1 MDVGYFHRI
10 TKDKLDLALGA
21 EKIFDHFENKH
32 SPSKDQDENELK
44 NNNLKLGISKHKKY

>member
-1 MDVGYFHRI
+1 MGYFHRI